1 MLPIGG
7 AAFVLNCGQYICF
20 MVSGERIIMRLKNK
34 LFAQILEQE
43 LGYFDVNQSGV
54 LAASIA
60 EQTNLI
66 LAGITD
72 KFGMA
77 IMGTSQFFAGFGI
90 AYYYNYKIA
99 GIMTG
104 CSE

>member
-72 KFGMA
+72 KFGTTTTTVRSRA
-77 IMGTSQFFAGFGI
+77 VAPQRTPRR
-90 AYYYNYKIA
+90 
-99 GIMTG
+99 
-104 CSE
+104 